1 MGGTALEQRVRRA
14 AETTLAK
21 QRYVSAIDVFLGLG
35 WLTPTHLEEW
45 QQGRVQCLE
54 RVVQASLPKL
64 STAMRVFRRWA
75 QGRGLVP
82 SETGYVARTRDR
94 RPLRFSVSGATEI
107 ERAYRTHWVSPEL
120 SAAKRER
127 RAARQNRPPDLVVIS
142 PLENGTCTTPQSA
155 GRSQAIDRLRT
166 IRQRAHLGADA
177 RPAEELVREDR
188 ERSGCAG
195 RWSLT
200 PRSR

>member
-1 MGGTALEQRVRRA
+1 MSAVTLDAYQIRRDLPGATRGRESMSGTALEQRVRRA
-14 AETTLAK
+14 AEAALAE

-35 WLTPTHLEEW
+35 WLTPPHLDEW
-45 QQGRVQCLE
+45 RRGRVQCLE

-82 SETGYVARTRDR
+82 SETGYVARTRNR

-120 SAAKRER
+120 SAAKRDR
-127 RAARQNRPPDLVVIS
+127 LAKRQSRPPDL
-142 PLENGTCTTPQSA
+142 
-155 GRSQAIDRLRT
+155 
-166 IRQRAHLGADA
+166 AD
-177 RPAEELVREDR
+177 
-188 ERSGCAG
+188 RSGFAVSYG
-195 RWSLT
+195 QQYGDDYG
-200 PRSR
+200 